1 MRSYRHFRPRI
12 ESLEDRLTPSWAG
25 TPPTSIAVPTRF
37 TSVALSEAGDATKVS
52 SISSTE
58 EDFYR
63 VTTAVSG
70 STTFTASATGSKIDT
85 VIGIYDTSGQ
95 LVAFNDDIIPN
106 TNTNS
111 SVTVDLA
118 AGTYFFGV
126 TNYTGSPA
134 GKYTLTVNAPGTD
147 DTYEN
152 NDTRSTAKNLGTLT
166 TIKTVDNLI
175 LNDVADWFKFTTT
188 GPGTAG
194 SGVSIS
200 FSNAQGN
207 LDLLLYNSRG
217 TLIASSRGTADT
229 ETISLSGLAK
239 GTYSV
244 QIVGA
249 NGDHNPDYSLT
260 VAPPGTVL
268 PTVPPTVPPSP
279 PSPPPPP
286 PPPPPPSGFQ
296 ITLNV
301 TGMTS
306 SQQTI
311 FQQAAA
317 RWSQVI
323 IGDIPDATYQGIP
336 VDDVLIDASGA
347 AIDGVN
353 GILGQAGP
361 DAFRSGSFLPIHG
374 TMEFDT
380 ADLSA
385 LEQSGQLF
393 DVILHE
399 MGHVLG
405 IGTIWSAKGLLSG
418 AGGSNPLFTGTNAVA
433 AYNQIFGT
441 NATGVPVENSGGSGT
456 RDSHWRESVFGAE
469 LMTGYLNSG
478 VANPLSRVTVA
489 SLADLGYTVDMNA
502 ADAYTHP

>member
-1 MRSYRHFRPRI
+1 
-12 ESLEDRLTPSWAG
+12 
-25 TPPTSIAVPTRF
+25 
-37 TSVALSEAGDATKVS
+37 
-52 SISSTE
+52 
-58 EDFYR
+58 
-63 VTTAVSG
+63 
-70 STTFTASATGSKIDT
+70 
-85 VIGIYDTSGQ
+85 
-95 LVAFNDDIIPN
+95 
-106 TNTNS
+106 
-111 SVTVDLA
+111 
-118 AGTYFFGV
+118 
-126 TNYTGSPA
+126 
-134 GKYTLTVNAPGTD
+134 
-147 DTYEN
+147 
-152 NDTRSTAKNLGTLT
+152 
-166 TIKTVDNLI
+166 
-175 LNDVADWFKFTTT
+175 
-188 GPGTAG
+188 
-194 SGVSIS
+194 
-200 FSNAQGN
+200 
-207 LDLLLYNSRG
+207 
-217 TLIASSRGTADT
+217 
-229 ETISLSGLAK
+229 
-239 GTYSV
+239 
-244 QIVGA
+244 
-249 NGDHNPDYSLT
+249 
-260 VAPPGTVL
+260 
-268 PTVPPTVPPSP
+268 
-279 PSPPPPP
+279 
-286 PPPPPPSGFQ
+286 
-296 ITLNV
+296 
-301 TGMTS
+301 MTS